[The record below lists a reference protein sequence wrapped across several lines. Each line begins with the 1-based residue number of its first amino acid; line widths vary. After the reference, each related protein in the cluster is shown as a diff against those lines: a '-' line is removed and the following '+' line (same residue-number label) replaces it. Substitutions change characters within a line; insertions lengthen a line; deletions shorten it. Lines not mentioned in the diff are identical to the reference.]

1 MSSSHVVLLVL
12 LSQVDFPS
20 ASSSSSSSCEVLF
33 STPPPADFCPQYDF
47 SKLDAISQIQLQDVL
62 HKKAV
67 FWSGCHCHTR
77 SRSHTLMSSHSPR
90 FCVGVQADGGGPPPA
105 LGEEGLLPG
114 PECSTAPGAGQR
126 PLLAVVLSAR
136 HLRPAEAVGVSGS
149 PGRPGTTAFLV
160 RPPSQ
165 TSRAAVTHPSPGS
178 LSLSVCPPA
187 CPPTCA
193 SGSRTRS

>member
-90 FCVGVQADGGGPPPA
+90 LCVGVSRLTVEDRRLLWEKRAFCQAQSAALPLVLASAPCWQWSCLPDIYALLKQWACLGHLDA
-105 LGEEGLLPG
+105 LGLLH
-114 PECSTAPGAGQR
+114 S
-126 PLLAVVLSAR
+126 S
-136 HLRPAEAVGVSGS
+136 
-149 PGRPGTTAFLV
+149 
-160 RPPSQ
+160 
-165 TSRAAVTHPSPGS
+165 
-178 LSLSVCPPA
+178 
-187 CPPTCA
+187 
-193 SGSRTRS
+193 